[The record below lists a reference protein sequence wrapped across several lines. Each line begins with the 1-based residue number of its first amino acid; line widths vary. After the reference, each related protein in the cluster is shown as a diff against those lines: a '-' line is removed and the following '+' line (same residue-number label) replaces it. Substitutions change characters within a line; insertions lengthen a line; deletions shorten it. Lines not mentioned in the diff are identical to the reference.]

1 VVVPARRRH
10 LGGAGAPPAIDQLPP
25 PRYKPAAAPVHTT
38 VLTADTVELPPQPAD
53 DASGD
58 DD

>member
-1 VVVPARRRH
+1 VAVAVA
-10 LGGAGAPPAIDQLPP
+10 AIDQLPP

-53 DASGD
+53 DVSSD